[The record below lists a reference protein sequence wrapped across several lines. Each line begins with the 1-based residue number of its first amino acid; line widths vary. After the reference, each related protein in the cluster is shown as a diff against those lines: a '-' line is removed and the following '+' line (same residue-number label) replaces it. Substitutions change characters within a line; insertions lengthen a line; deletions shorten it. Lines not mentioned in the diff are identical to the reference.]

1 MKPYRL
7 IPILFALSCAPQI
20 GWSQV
25 KLPPPP
31 TNAAL
36 LYWQAFA
43 EMQDYPM
50 DESTAEL
57 LEKTLRGEAAW
68 DEQRL
73 GHFVDDNLD
82 AIRTMQRASNLP
94 QCDWGLEDTFE
105 ARNAFPVTYWQNSA
119 RSLAR
124 LNTLY
129 GIREAASGDSQIATD
144 TWLAGI
150 RFSQHLARGGTL
162 IFKLVAEQAL
172 LPNFGILAS
181 VLRQGKL
188 SVAEKARVKTA
199 VQALPET
206 VFDWGE
212 AWALEGGLIE
222 AGFREVLK
230 SPDPIKA
237 YEAFSGE
244 RAPEVAFP
252 PSAKGSKTRPAILLA
267 DFATFED
274 YMSRIQA
281 ALAAPPPVAQRRIEA
296 LNTEQQ
302 SVSPLLQR
310 FIPSPSHVNDAR
322 TEIALARQ
330 RLLQAIA
337 ESH

>member
-7 IPILFALSCAPQI
+7 IPIFLVLAFYPQI
-20 GWSQV
+20 GCSQV

-31 TNAAL
+31 SNAAL

-43 EMQDYPM
+43 EMQDYAT
-50 DESTAEL
+50 DSSTADL
-57 LEKTLRGEAAW
+57 LERTVKGEVPW

-82 AIRTMQRASNLP
+82 AIRTMQRASKLP
-94 QCDWGLEDTFE
+94 ECDWGLEDTFE

-129 GIREAASGDSQIATD
+129 GIRQAASGDSQEATD

-150 RFSQHLARGGTL
+150 RFSQHLAQGGTL

-172 LPNFGILAS
+172 LPNFEILTTI
-181 VLRQGKL
+181 VRQGKMPA
-188 SVAEKARVKTA
+188 AEKAHVRSVVET
-199 VQALPET
+199 LPET

-212 AWALEGGLIE
+212 AWALEGGLLE
-222 AGFREVLK
+222 AGLREVLK

-252 PSAKGSKTRPAILLA
+252 PSAKGSKTRPAILLV
-267 DFATFED
+267 DFSTFED

-281 ALAAPPPVAQRRIEA
+281 ALTAPSPVAQRRIETLEA
-296 LNTEQQ
+296 ERK

-310 FIPSPSHVNDAR
+310 FIPSPSRVNDAR
-322 TEIALARQ
+322 AEIALARQ
-330 RLLQAIA
+330 RLLQAAA
-337 ESH
+337 E